1 MLAHKAPLSS
11 PVFLLI
17 GIGSAIVGLLP
28 WLITGMRLPLQ
39 NLWATATLPADMPL
53 ALLPFSQ
60 YFIFLIVA
68 LIVIGSTIAGIAGRW
83 VAARHPGSALVAL
96 LGGVL
101 IVQVI
106 ATAQTAIVVSAG
118 LSDRAAST
126 VYLVALT
133 CGTVAAIL
141 LGLGMLVLVARAPR
155 AGALIAFSLAAIAF
169 ASWLGGLFF
178 PVGTFSTASPLTSVL
193 REVMQFAPAVIIGV
207 AIAWCGVNSVGRVI
221 AAVAALAMLWVGPTA
236 ATAVSAAVGS
246 RVLAPYPTEM
256 LDYGVGVFRMAI
268 GMPELWLNA
277 VLVAVVVAVVGLLVR
292 RWLAGRQPS
301 RESS

>member
-221 AAVAALAMLWVGPTA
+221 AAVAALAMLWVGLTA

-246 RVLAPYPTEM
+246 RVLA
-256 LDYGVGVFRMAI
+256 
-268 GMPELWLNA
+268 
-277 VLVAVVVAVVGLLVR
+277 
-292 RWLAGRQPS
+292 
-301 RESS
+301 